1 MMRRFLLP
9 AVLGLVAAGIAVM
22 ALSGLLDVDRENTF
36 IQGEMDGT
44 RIDVAAK
51 FSARVAATPG
61 RDGAPVRQGDLLL
74 RLDGTEM
81 EARVLQTRQELERA
95 RAQLEKA
102 LNGTREEEIRRLHQ
116 QHQEA
121 VAALALAEKTHAR
134 CRVLH
139 AQQAVST
146 QRYDEAVNALT
157 QARARERAM
166 KAALEEAVTGSR
178 QEDIAAARAA
188 TQALEARLQEI
199 ESMARDVEL
208 RSPVD
213 GEISKVLVDVGEL
226 VAPGYPLVTLIEL
239 DDLWMVIQVRED
251 QLQDVRMGRLLVGQ
265 IPALSGKKVVFR
277 VDYMAPLGNYAT
289 WRATNNSDS
298 FDLKTFEVRGR
309 PVKPVPGLRPGMSVI
324 FAWPFDPVMEDGH

>member
-1 MMRRFLLP
+1 MRRFLLP

-51 FSARVAATPG
+51 FSARVAAPPG

-188 TQALEARLQEI
+188 TQALEARLQEV

-251 QLQDVRMGRLLVGQ
+251 QLQDIRMGRLLVGQ
-265 IPALSGKKVVFR
+265 IPALSGKTVIFR

>member
-102 LNGTREEEIRRLHQ
+102 LNGTREEEIRRLRQ

-188 TQALEARLQEI
+188 TQALEARLQEVK
-199 ESMARDVEL
+199 SMARDVEL

>member
-146 QRYDEAVNALT
+146 QCYDEGVNALT

-188 TQALEARLQEI
+188 TQALEARLQEV

>member
-1 MMRRFLLP
+1 MRRFLLP

-146 QRYDEAVNALT
+146 QCYDEAVNALT

-188 TQALEARLQEI
+188 TQALEARLQEV

-226 VAPGYPLVTLIEL
+226 VAPGYP
-239 DDLWMVIQVRED
+239 LWMVIQVRED

>member
-1 MMRRFLLP
+1 MRRFLLP

-188 TQALEARLQEI
+188 TQALEARLQEV

-251 QLQDVRMGRLLVGQ
+251 QLQDVRMGRPLVGQ

>member
-1 MMRRFLLP
+1 MRRFLLP

-188 TQALEARLQEI
+188 TQALEARLQEV

-208 RSPVD
+208 
-213 GEISKVLVDVGEL
+213 SKVLVDVGEL

-324 FAWPFDPVMEDGH
+324 FAWPFDPLMEDGH

>member
-1 MMRRFLLP
+1 
-9 AVLGLVAAGIAVM
+9 
-22 ALSGLLDVDRENTF
+22 
-36 IQGEMDGT
+36 
-44 RIDVAAK
+44 
-51 FSARVAATPG
+51 
-61 RDGAPVRQGDLLL
+61 
-74 RLDGTEM
+74 
-81 EARVLQTRQELERA
+81 
-95 RAQLEKA
+95 
-102 LNGTREEEIRRLHQ
+102 
-116 QHQEA
+116 
-121 VAALALAEKTHAR
+121 
-134 CRVLH
+134 
-139 AQQAVST
+139 
-146 QRYDEAVNALT
+146 
-157 QARARERAM
+157 
-166 KAALEEAVTGSR
+166 
-178 QEDIAAARAA
+178 
-188 TQALEARLQEI
+188 
-199 ESMARDVEL
+199 MARDVEL

-265 IPALSGKKVVFR
+265 IPALSRKKVVFR

>member
-1 MMRRFLLP
+1 M
-9 AVLGLVAAGIAVM
+9 
-22 ALSGLLDVDRENTF
+22 
-36 IQGEMDGT
+36 
-44 RIDVAAK
+44 
-51 FSARVAATPG
+51 
-61 RDGAPVRQGDLLL
+61 
-74 RLDGTEM
+74 
-81 EARVLQTRQELERA
+81 LQTRQELERA

-188 TQALEARLQEI
+188 TQALEARLQEV

-239 DDLWMVIQVRED
+239 DDLWMVIQIRED

-324 FAWPFDPVMEDGH
+324 FAWPFDPAMEDGH

>member
-1 MMRRFLLP
+1 MRRFLLP

-22 ALSGLLDVDRENTF
+22 ALSGLLDVDRENSF

-188 TQALEARLQEI
+188 TQALEARLQEV

-309 PVKPVPGLRPGMSVI
+309 LVKPVPGLRPGMSVI
-324 FAWPFDPVMEDGH
+324 FAWPFDPVMADGH

>member
-1 MMRRFLLP
+1 MRRFLLP

-22 ALSGLLDVDRENTF
+22 ALSGLLGVDRENTF

-121 VAALALAEKTHAR
+121 VAALALAEKTHVR

-157 QARARERAM
+157 QARARERW
-166 KAALEEAVTGSR
+166 KKP
-178 QEDIAAARAA
+178 
-188 TQALEARLQEI
+188 
-199 ESMARDVEL
+199 
-208 RSPVD
+208 SP
-213 GEISKVLVDVGEL
+213 
-226 VAPGYPLVTLIEL
+226 
-239 DDLWMVIQVRED
+239 
-251 QLQDVRMGRLLVGQ
+251 
-265 IPALSGKKVVFR
+265 
-277 VDYMAPLGNYAT
+277 
-289 WRATNNSDS
+289 
-298 FDLKTFEVRGR
+298 VRGR
-309 PVKPVPGLRPGMSVI
+309 RTLRRPGLPPRRWKRACRKWRAWRGTWSCARPWMGRSARSLWTWGNWWRRAI
-324 FAWPFDPVMEDGH
+324 LW

>member
-1 MMRRFLLP
+1 MRRFLLP

-157 QARARERAM
+157 QARACERAM

-178 QEDIAAARAA
+178 QEDIAAARAV
-188 TQALEARLQEI
+188 TQALEGCLHVV
-199 ESMARDVEL
+199 ESMERDVEV

-251 QLQDVRMGRLLVGQ
+251 QLLDVRMGRLLVGQ

>member
-102 LNGTREEEIRRLHQ
+102 LNGTREEEIRRLRQ

-188 TQALEARLQEI
+188 TQALEARLQEV

>member
-1 MMRRFLLP
+1 MRRFLLP

-121 VAALALAEKTHAR
+121 VAALALAEKTHVR

-188 TQALEARLQEI
+188 TQALEARLQEV

>member
-9 AVLGLVAAGIAVM
+9 AVLRLVAAGIAVM

-121 VAALALAEKTHAR
+121 VAALALAEKPHAR

-139 AQQAVST
+139 AQPAVST
-146 QRYDEAVNALT
+146 QRDDEAVNALT

-188 TQALEARLQEI
+188 TQALEARLQEVK
-199 ESMARDVEL
+199 SMARDVEL

>member
-1 MMRRFLLP
+1 MRRFLLP

-22 ALSGLLDVDRENTF
+22 ALSGLLDVDRKNTF

-188 TQALEARLQEI
+188 TQALEARLQEV

>member
-1 MMRRFLLP
+1 MRRFLLP

-157 QARARERAM
+157 QARDLGQPSVVQVE
-166 KAALEEAVTGSR
+166 
-178 QEDIAAARAA
+178 IAAARAA

>member
-1 MMRRFLLP
+1 MRRFLLP

-188 TQALEARLQEI
+188 TQALEARLQE
-199 ESMARDVEL
+199 EHGAGRGAALAR
-208 RSPVD
+208 
-213 GEISKVLVDVGEL
+213 GWG
-226 VAPGYPLVTLIEL
+226 
-239 DDLWMVIQVRED
+239 D
-251 QLQDVRMGRLLVGQ
+251 QQGPCGRGGTGG
-265 IPALSGKKVVFR
+265 AGLSFGDAHR
-277 VDYMAPLGNYAT
+277 TG
-289 WRATNNSDS
+289 
-298 FDLKTFEVRGR
+298 
-309 PVKPVPGLRPGMSVI
+309 
-324 FAWPFDPVMEDGH
+324 

>member
-146 QRYDEAVNALT
+146 QCYDEAVNALT

-188 TQALEARLQEI
+188 TQALEARLQEV

-226 VAPGYPLVTLIEL
+226 VAPGYP
-239 DDLWMVIQVRED
+239 LWMVIQVRED

>member
-1 MMRRFLLP
+1 
-9 AVLGLVAAGIAVM
+9 
-22 ALSGLLDVDRENTF
+22 
-36 IQGEMDGT
+36 MDGT

-166 KAALEEAVTGSR
+166 KTALEEAVTGSR

-188 TQALEARLQEI
+188 TQALEARLQEV

-309 PVKPVPGLRPGMSVI
+309 PVKSVPGLRPGMSVI

>member
-1 MMRRFLLP
+1 MRRFLLP

-102 LNGTREEEIRRLHQ
+102 LNGTREEEIRRLRQ

-188 TQALEARLQEI
+188 TQALEARLQEV